1 MFRFYPFTLGIM
13 GIRSR
18 INQMTDLYV
27 LDVFED
33 DASAEIR
40 FFSMNTLVRMQGW
53 TNPDSGENG
62 IAELKTALEK
72 ARLECLHYEGL
83 FSRTIPSSDISHV
96 NESDG
101 YGVRVDDQTAN
112 LVKIACAYCERSGGA
127 FDITIGALTTLWD
140 FHTGYIPELEQIKD
154 AKTHV
159 DYKCIDVYEKD
170 GASYIK
176 LLDPKAKLDLGGI
189 AKGWVADRLLEL
201 LMRGGLKA
209 AIVDIGGNIVV
220 DGSKQDGKLWRIG
233 IKAPDT
239 ALGEEEL
246 LDIIELE
253 SGSVATSGVYE
264 RYFEK
269 DGRTFHHIL
278 NPKTGYPL
286 ETCWKAVSVIADNA
300 LDAEGFSTTL
310 LSMNI
315 DQARELAARSP
326 EIKQAFFIDEEHA
339 VSALYPEAL

>member
-1 MFRFYPFTLGIM
+1 
-13 GIRSR
+13 
-18 INQMTDLYV
+18 MTDFYV
-27 LDVFED
+27 LDAFED
-33 DASAEIR
+33 SASAEIR
-40 FFSMNTLVRMQGW
+40 FFSMNTLVRVQGW
-53 TNPDSGENG
+53 ASPDSGESG
-62 IAELKTALEK
+62 IAALKADLEK

-83 FSRTIPSSDISHV
+83 FSRTIPSSDVSHV

-101 YGVRVDDQTAN
+101 FGVRVDDQTAK
-112 LVKIACAYCERSGGA
+112 LVKTACAYCERSTGA

-140 FHTGYIPELEQIKD
+140 FHTGHIPEPEQID
-154 AKTHV
+154 EAKKHV

-170 GASYIK
+170 DASFIK

-201 LMRGGLKA
+201 LMSGELNGAL
-209 AIVDIGGNIVV
+209 VDIGGNIVV
-220 DGSKQDGKLWRIG
+220 DGSKKDGRPWRIG
-233 IKAPDT
+233 LKVPGSAF
-239 ALGEEEL
+239 GEEEL
-246 LDIIELE
+246 LDVIELE

-264 RYFEK
+264 RCFEK

-278 NPKTGYPL
+278 NPQTGYPQK
-286 ETCWKAVSVIADNA
+286 TCWKAVSVVADNA

-326 EIKQAFFIDEEHA
+326 EIKQAFFIDGDHA
-339 VSALYPEAL
+339 VSTLFPEAL